1 MMVFIGGQLQRSFTR
16 SLGGHGYRVVKGL
29 ENRVRK

>member
-1 MMVFIGGQLQRSFTR
+1 MMVFIGGQLQRSFTGC
-16 SLGGHGYRVVKGL
+16 LGGHGYRVVKGL